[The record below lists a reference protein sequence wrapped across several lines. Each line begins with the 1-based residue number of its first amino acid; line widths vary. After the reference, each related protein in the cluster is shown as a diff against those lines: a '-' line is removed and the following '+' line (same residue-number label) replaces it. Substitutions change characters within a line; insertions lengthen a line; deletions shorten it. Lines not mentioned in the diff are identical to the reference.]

1 MRGILRVA
9 LVVGAGFGLGFGNVT
24 TSVAQGATAA
34 HLASPFTAQPR
45 PDGKAHVFRVD
56 GGQFTLDGKPF
67 RIISGEMHYPRIPR
81 DYWRGRARGGGGGGA
96 GEGTP

>member
-34 HLASPFTAQPR
+34 HLASPFTEQPR

-56 GGQFTLDGKPF
+56 GGSSRWMASHSASSPARCTIRGF
-67 RIISGEMHYPRIPR
+67 RGTTG
-81 DYWRGRARGGGGGGA
+81 GRA
-96 GEGTP
+96 